1 MDVLKGIVLCCGWAK
16 GVGSE
21 TCKERAID
29 NPSSLAFMGCLHR
42 REAAI
47 ATLPNL
53 SIEPMKLDVTS
64 AASISKALS
73 TVHKRHGRLEF

>member
-1 MDVLKGIVLCCGWAK
+1 
-16 GVGSE
+16 
-21 TCKERAID
+21 
-29 NPSSLAFMGCLHR
+29 MGCLHR

-47 ATLPNL
+47 ATLRNL